1 MCIRE
6 LIDQFEI
13 QGAYRIKVWD
23 DDEWDC
29 VTLASGSDFEC
40 DKWDID
46 EEILERKITYMY
58 TTDGCLNI
66 EVE

>member
-6 LIDQFEI
+6 LVDQFEI
-13 QGAYRIKVWD
+13 QGRFIIKVWED
-23 DDEWDC
+23 DACDC
-29 VTLASGSDFEC
+29 VTLAKGCDFEYE
-40 DKWDID
+40 KWDID

-58 TTDGCLNI
+58 VTNDELNI